1 MRVDHIKI
9 SSYKTLHTKETSTP
23 VCSSKEVPEVFT
35 KCSNHASHCIDTS
48 KHVWAELNSETIR
61 TLDARIQT
69 VMLLKMQMVKPPKT
83 GGAQVLEKIAQLMK
97 TLLHAFMELNLQQTD
112 PSQNFKKVKVI

>member
-1 MRVDHIKI
+1 MQEKLNANLLTAI
-9 SSYKTLHTKETSTP
+9 
-23 VCSSKEVPEVFT
+23 
-35 KCSNHASHCIDTS
+35 
-48 KHVWAELNSETIR
+48 NSETIR